1 MWFSNIIEA
10 DEFTP
15 RQPGQDTSYQS
26 HGRKILIYYLFHS
39 RTNHLSVQNDSRQCV
54 IISNTIKET
63 SFFLFTT
70 LQAKRADVHVAL
82 YRTQLNFAFAVTAA
96 VAVTRATAAWTAN
109 ELKISFGQLSYCSAY
124 HIFFH
129 SYNSSPSSKSRHSL
143 DRSQL
148 ET

>member
-1 MWFSNIIEA
+1 MVFQYRRSGRIHSSTTGTRHVLPKSWEKDLDLLSFPFANQPSFSAKRFPAMRHHFKYHQGN
-10 DEFTP
+10 
-15 RQPGQDTSYQS
+15 
-26 HGRKILIYYLFHS
+26 L
-39 RTNHLSVQNDSRQCV
+39 
-54 IISNTIKET
+54 
-63 SFFLFTT
+63 FFLFTT